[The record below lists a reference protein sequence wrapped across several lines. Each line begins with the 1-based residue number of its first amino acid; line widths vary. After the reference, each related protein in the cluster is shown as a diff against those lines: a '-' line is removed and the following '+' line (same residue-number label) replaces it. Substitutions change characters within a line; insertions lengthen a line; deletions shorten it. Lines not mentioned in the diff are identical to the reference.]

1 MQATVAVLFWKAV
14 SAFWQRIYCVQKCTS
29 WVLMLTR
36 KPSLDVAPTIPAT
49 VAAAEELY
57 TAAATYLQF

>member
-1 MQATVAVLFWKAV
+1 
-14 SAFWQRIYCVQKCTS
+14 
-29 WVLMLTR
+29 MLTR

-57 TAAATYLQF
+57 TAAATYLQFWIIMPRRGGGIKRYRDPSVCLSQL

>member
-14 SAFWQRIYCVQKCTS
+14 SAFWQRILCAKCTS